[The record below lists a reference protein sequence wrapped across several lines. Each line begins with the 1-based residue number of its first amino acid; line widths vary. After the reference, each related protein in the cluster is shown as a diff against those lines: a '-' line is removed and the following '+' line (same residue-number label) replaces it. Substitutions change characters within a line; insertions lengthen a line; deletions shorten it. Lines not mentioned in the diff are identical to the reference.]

1 VRILT
6 HTSQIENS
14 GGAANFS
21 TNFVVMAIGLPGL
34 RRVRRIGGPE
44 YLLNPGEQ
52 MSEELP
58 KNEET
63 KPVVRDLLINE
74 PEPVSPAE
82 KAIASVREAVSKL
95 PDTLNAVGREISRT
109 IERTIAVKDDY
120 VVAVKLSPEAQDR
133 LDQLV
138 RAEVFKSRA
147 EAAAFLIDEGIKTQ
161 GMLFEKVRDKIA
173 EIERLRAELRGSL
186 KAEAEVEGDAA

>member
-1 VRILT
+1 
-6 HTSQIENS
+6 
-14 GGAANFS
+14 
-21 TNFVVMAIGLPGL
+21 
-34 RRVRRIGGPE
+34 
-44 YLLNPGEQ
+44 

-63 KPVVRDLLINE
+63 KPVVRDLLLNE

-161 GMLFEKVRDKIA
+161 GALFEKVRDKIA

-186 KAEAEVEGDAA
+186 KTEEAVEGDAA

>member
-1 VRILT
+1 
-6 HTSQIENS
+6 
-14 GGAANFS
+14 
-21 TNFVVMAIGLPGL
+21 
-34 RRVRRIGGPE
+34 
-44 YLLNPGEQ
+44 

-161 GMLFEKVRDKIA
+161 GALFEKVRDKIA

-186 KAEAEVEGDAA
+186 KTEEAVEGDAA

>member
-1 VRILT
+1 
-6 HTSQIENS
+6 
-14 GGAANFS
+14 
-21 TNFVVMAIGLPGL
+21 
-34 RRVRRIGGPE
+34 
-44 YLLNPGEQ
+44 